1 MPHTAGLRSLLIW
14 MILLSSPKVC
24 FNYII
29 HLPFTGRRDEEAS
42 SLHKLSQHAP
52 VSISLTSC
60 SASQKY
66 SFHPELLYV
75 QTKIRC
81 FYHYEIRGDQ
91 IFQGKG
97 WSLIQVNVWHVHIEK
112 NIWIL
117 WPCSTN
123 NGKNICAYNCRQ
135 AAAAAKSLQSCLTL
149 CDPRDGSPAGSF
161 VPGVLQARTLEW
173 VAILFSNA
181 WSWKVKVNQS
191 AVSDS

>member
-149 CDPRDGSPAGSF
+149 YPSLPDSGAATKKWNGCFASQATSTQHPSF
-161 VPGVLQARTLEW
+161 GLRVLSVKKLE
-173 VAILFSNA
+173 SY
-181 WSWKVKVNQS
+181 
-191 AVSDS
+191 